1 MKKTGETPVFF
12 NLNIRKKTEKKEQI
26 GALYDTH
33 GCVVD
38 NREEKGRKKLKI
50 MKKVLKKC

>member
-12 NLNIRKKTEKKEQI
+12 NLNIRKKTEKKGQI
-26 GALYDTH
+26 GPLYDTH
-33 GCVVD
+33 GCVVATM
-38 NREEKGRKKLKI
+38 EEKGRKKLKI